1 MGEIVTIFFAILIG
15 WQTPLAAIHLLGSLY
30 YGFAAAIALGFE
42 EADGD
47 IMQRKPIN
55 RRKGLFADG
64 LGVTIFLEGAMIG
77 TLALVAFSFGRHI
90 YGDITVAQ
98 TMAFCVL
105 CLSQL
110 VHAFNMRSEESL
122 FTIGF
127 FSNKVMNLAFG
138 ACVALQLAVICI
150 LPLSKVFKVVPLSG
164 PQWLIVAAFGAL
176 CRW

>member
-1 MGEIVTIFFAILIG
+1 
-15 WQTPLAAIHLLGSLY
+15 
-30 YGFAAAIALGFE
+30 
-42 EADGD
+42 
-47 IMQRKPIN
+47 MQRKPIN

-164 PQWLIVAAFGAL
+164 PQWLIVALLAL
-176 CRW
+176 MPLVIIELEKFLQKKYAAAQQKKPKRKFLFEK